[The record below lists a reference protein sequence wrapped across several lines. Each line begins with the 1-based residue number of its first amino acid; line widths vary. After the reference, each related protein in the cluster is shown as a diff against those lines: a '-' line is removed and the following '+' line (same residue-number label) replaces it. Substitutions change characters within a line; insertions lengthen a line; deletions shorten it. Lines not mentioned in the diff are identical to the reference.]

1 MIFVG
6 DDWSEAHHDVELQ
19 DEDGKCL
26 ARGRLPEGVDGL
38 AALHRLI
45 AEHGRD
51 AGEVV
56 VGIETDRG
64 LWVQALVAAGYEV
77 HAINPFAASRYR
89 ERHSPSGAK
98 SDPGDAAMLAS
109 IVRTDRQHHR
119 VVAGDSALA
128 EGIKILAR
136 AHQNMIWS
144 RQREAR
150 RLRAL
155 LREFYPAAMAAFDD
169 LTSTDALSVLAVAAS
184 PAAGSKMTPKRVA
197 AALRA
202 GGRQRSAGVRA
213 GEIVTALR
221 SDHLEAP
228 PEIVEASAAVVAA
241 LVATIATMGQQIE
254 ALDAALETHFEQHP
268 NAEIIRSL
276 PGLATVLSAR
286 VLGEFGDDPTRY
298 ADAKA
303 RRNYAGTSPITRASG
318 RSHAVLARVGRNRR
332 LAAACHWWAFNAL
345 NTSSGARAY
354 YDERRAR
361 GQSHNQ
367 ASRALANKLVG
378 ILDGCLSN
386 GQLYDEQRAWPN
398 RSPDSEAPAA

>member
-19 DEDGKCL
+19 DEHGKRL
-26 ARGRLPEGVDGL
+26 ARARLREGVDGV
-38 AALHRLI
+38 AAFHELV
-45 AEHGRD
+45 AEH
-51 AGEVV
+51 ATEVSEVV

-64 LWVQALVAAGYEV
+64 LWVQALVTAGYQV

-98 SDPGDAAMLAS
+98 SDAGDAAMLAS

-119 VVAGDSALA
+119 LVAGDSPLA
-128 EGIKILAR
+128 EGIKILSR

-155 LREFYPAAMAAFDD
+155 LREFYPSAMVAFDD
-169 LTSTDALSVLAVAAS
+169 LTSTDALSVLAIAPS
-184 PAAGSKMTPKRVA
+184 PGAGAKLTPKRVA
-197 AALRA
+197 TALHA
-202 GGRQRSAGVRA
+202 GGRQRGAAAKAV
-213 GEIVTALR
+213 EIVAALR
-221 SDHLEAP
+221 AEHLEAP
-228 PEIVEASAAVVAA
+228 PEIVEASAAVVVA
-241 LVATIATMGQQIE
+241 LVETIASMGHRIE
-254 ALDAALETHFEQHP
+254 ELDAALQLQFDRHSD
-268 NAEIIRSL
+268 AAIIRSQ

-318 RSHAVLARVGRNRR
+318 KSHAVLARIGRNRR

-345 NTSSGARAY
+345 NTSPGARAY

-361 GQSHNQ
+361 GQTHNQ
-367 ASRALANKLVG
+367 ASRAVANKLVG
-378 ILDGCLSN
+378 ILDGCLSHRE
-386 GQLYDEQRAWPN
+386 LYDETRAWPN
-398 RSPDSEAPAA
+398 ASVDSSAPAA